1 MSAGAL
7 AVLALLAAGAPAG
20 ATDAPTQAAAAPDQG
35 PIEVVRAFYARDSI
49 RAYEFYSAR
58 LRALFEADARNA
70 AGEVGNLD
78 FAFHV
83 CGQDASEG
91 WEKTLALELAGRG
104 ERHATVRVT
113 FVSFKEAHELHY
125 ALVREK
131 GRWLIDDVRSFG
143 SQRWLLSKIL
153 KGER

>member
-7 AVLALLAAGAPAG
+7 AVLALLAAGTPAG
-20 ATDAPTQAAAAPDQG
+20 AADTPTTAAPAPDQG
-35 PIEVVRAFYARDSI
+35 PVEVVRAFYARDSI

-78 FAFHV
+78 FAFHL